1 MANVTPVSSYD
12 SAYQPPEYGS
22 IYTRIPGVKEF
33 NNLNIGAK
41 LNIGFGILVL
51 LIFLVVG
58 LIFVASRDATRN
70 INLTE
75 DVRVPATLASARAQ
89 SSLLEMQASVR
100 GYLVLSD
107 LESIDDYNKAKDIFE
122 INLTQLETLA
132 TTWTDPADIQNLKDL
147 KAIFEA
153 WYPTSER
160 LFELHDNPLENQ
172 PALRI
177 ESIEYRPLNIT
188 ILRQV
193 DRLIELQK
201 QQNPSAENRELLAEM
216 VSLQAAF
223 QAMVTNLRAYATS
236 GDLAFKFGY
245 ATNLDANSAAW
256 QDLLSRQSRLTDE
269 QQKLF
274 ESISQNRTQLLALP
288 LLIFE
293 AVEGER
299 TYEDLYLFK
308 TEVEPGAQHMLNL
321 LDEIT
326 TDQQA
331 LLQTDLNKGRQSL
344 AGVQLQTLVG
354 GVVALIMGIA
364 MAFIFKEN
372 IAGPVRRLIAT
383 SEQIAAGDLTA
394 QAQVESKDE
403 IGRLATTINVMTD
416 RLRET
421 INSLEKQTQQLE
433 TIVEI
438 SQRLTSK
445 LEVSELVR
453 DVVHRIKV
461 GFSFYHT
468 HIYLLDNNRKEL
480 IVAEGTGTAGAQL
493 KSKGHSIPLNTPN
506 SLVAHAARTGDVVI
520 ADNLQKT
527 SDWLPNPALPLTRSE
542 MAVPIIVDDTIIGVL
557 DVQDDK
563 VASLDEGDAKLMR
576 SLANQVAVALTNAQ
590 LFEQT
595 QHRAVELAN
604 AKEAAEAASR
614 AKSEFLTSMSHE
626 LRTPLNGI
634 LGYAQILQRDHGLNE
649 AQADA
654 VIIIRES
661 GQHLLT
667 LINDILDL
675 SKIEARKME
684 LYPSDFQLSN
694 FLEGI
699 VGMFQ
704 IRTRQRQGITFT
716 YQTLTPLPAVIRADE
731 KRLRQILINL
741 IGNAIKFTDH
751 GDVTFKVSVTAAKT
765 SSETAGERTFSPAQ
779 LRFEITDTG
788 IGMTQEQLERIFLPF
803 EQVSDAHR
811 RADGTGLGLAITQN
825 LVQAMNGKLEVETE
839 FGKGSRFHL
848 GLDFPVLWATG
859 DQPQAL
865 PEKTIVGYTGPRRKI
880 LVVDDEAHNRSILTN
895 LLAQLGFEVFEAAD
909 GLSGVE
915 QAGLL
920 KPDVIFIDLIM
931 PAMNGI
937 EAIQNIRHLP
947 ELQAKQPVIIAAS
960 VNVFEQDILQSMLAG
975 CDAFLVKP
983 IELEKIFIL
992 LKNNLNLDWVYE
1004 TPNNNTG
1011 QNQPASDDALVPP
1024 PAAEMAVLF
1033 DLAMKGEL
1041 PRMRKRVVRLSK
1053 KDDQYKPF
1061 AAKLGQLVDAFDED
1075 QILALIE
1082 RYRDN
1087 L

>member
-1 MANVTPVSSYD
+1 MANLTPVSSYD
-12 SAYQPPEYGS
+12 PAYKHPASGP
-22 IYTRIPGVKEF
+22 IIARIPGVKGF
-33 NNLNIGAK
+33 NNLDIGTK

-58 LIFVASRDATRN
+58 LIFVASQEATQN

-75 DVRVPATLASARAQ
+75 DVRVPAALASARAQ

-107 LESIDDYNKAKDIFE
+107 LKSIDDYNKAKEIFE
-122 INLTQLETLA
+122 INLAQLETLSEN
-132 TTWTDPADIQNLKDL
+132 WTDTDHTQNLKQL
-147 KAIFEA
+147 KTIFET
-153 WYPTSER
+153 WYPISER

-188 ILRQV
+188 ILRQI

-201 QQNPSAENRELLAEM
+201 QQDPSAENRELLANM
-216 VSLQAAF
+216 VDLQTAF
-223 QAMVTNLRAYATS
+223 QAMATNLRAYATS

-245 ATNLDANSAAW
+245 ATNLDVNSATW
-256 QDLLSRQSRLTDE
+256 KELKNQQPLLTNE

-274 ESISQNRTQLLALP
+274 ENIAQNRTQLMKLP
-288 LLIFE
+288 LQVFD

-308 TEVEPGAQHMLNL
+308 AEVEPGAQQMLQL
-321 LDEIT
+321 LDEMT
-326 TDQQA
+326 TDQQT

-354 GVVALIMGIA
+354 GVLALLLGIG
-364 MAFIFKEN
+364 MAIIFKAN
-372 IAGPVRRLIAT
+372 IAGPVQRLITT
-383 SEQIAAGDLTA
+383 SEQIAAGDLNA

-403 IGRLATTINVMTD
+403 IGRLATTINIMTG

-421 INSLEKQTQQLE
+421 IGSLEKQTQQLE

-453 DVVHRIKV
+453 DVVRRIKI
-461 GFSFYHT
+461 GFNFYHT
-468 HIYLLDNNRKEL
+468 HIYLLDHNRNEL
-480 IVAEGTGTAGAQL
+480 IVAEGTGAVGAQL
-493 KSKGHSIPLNTPN
+493 KSQGHSIPLKTPK
-506 SLVAHAARTGDVVI
+506 SLVAHAARTGETVI
-520 ADNLQKT
+520 ADNVQKT
-527 SDWLPNPALPLTRSE
+527 SDWLPNPLLPLTRSE
-542 MAVPIIVDDTIIGVL
+542 MAVPIIVDDNIMGVL

-563 VASLDEGDAKLMR
+563 IASLDEGDAKLMR
-576 SLANQVAVALTNAQ
+576 SLANQIAVALTNAQ

-614 AKSEFLTSMSHE
+614 AKSEFLASMSHE

-634 LGYAQILQRDHGLNE
+634 LGYAQILQRDSSLNDS
-649 AQADA
+649 QTGA
-654 VIIIRES
+654 VSIIQES

-684 LYPSDFQLSN
+684 LYPSDFRFLN
-694 FLEGI
+694 FLDGI

-716 YQTLTPLPAVIRADE
+716 YQKLTPLPAVIHTDE

-741 IGNAIKFTDH
+741 IGNAIKFTDY
-751 GDVTFKVSVTAAKT
+751 GDVTFTVSAVEKKT
-765 SSETAGERTFSPAQ
+765 QSEDSQHNSFSPAL

-803 EQVSDAHR
+803 EQVSDTQR

-825 LVQAMNGKLEVETE
+825 LVQAMNGKVKVESE
-839 FGKGSRFHL
+839 FGKGSAFYL
-848 GLDFPVLWATG
+848 ELEFPVLWTT
-859 DQPQAL
+859 DEQKML
-865 PEKTIVGYTGPRRKI
+865 PKKDIVGYTGSRRKI

-895 LLAQLGFEVFEAAD
+895 LLAPLGFEIFEAAD
-909 GLSGVE
+909 GPAGVQ
-915 QAGLL
+915 QAAIL
-920 KPDVIFIDLIM
+920 KPDIIFMDLIM

-947 ELQAKQPVIIAAS
+947 ELHAKRPIIIAAS
-960 VNVFEQDILQSMLAG
+960 VNAFEQDILQSMLAG

-983 IELEKIFIL
+983 IELEKLFAL
-992 LKNNLNLDWVYE
+992 LKIHLNLDWIYE
-1004 TPNNNTG
+1004 TPGNKESEAQQG
-1011 QNQPASDDALVPP
+1011 ADDLLVPP
-1024 PAAEMAVLF
+1024 PPAEIAVLF

-1041 PRMRKRVVRLSK
+1041 PRLRKRVVK
-1053 KDDQYKPF
+1053 IAKMDDKFKPF
-1061 AAKLGQLVDAFDED
+1061 ATKLSQLVDTFDED
-1075 QILALIE
+1075 QILELIE
-1082 RYRDN
+1082 RYMKN
-1087 L
+1087 S